1 VPLEAMA
8 SGLVTVAGNN
18 PGYCTVRQELGSI
31 SLVNPKDPAE
41 FSRRM
46 EVLLKDEELR
56 VLWRKWA
63 KNYVKQYNYPRIVDR
78 YLEIYK
84 TARKQPRERTAVS

>member
-8 SGLVTVAGNN
+8 SGLATVAGNN

-46 EVLLKDEELR
+46 EVLLMDEELR

-63 KNYVKQYNYPRIVDR
+63 KNHIKQYSYPRIVDQ
-78 YLEIYK
+78 YLKIYK
-84 TARKQPRERTAVS
+84 TARERPTVS

>member
-1 VPLEAMA
+1 MLNSEDP
-8 SGLVTVAGNN
+8 
-18 PGYCTVRQELGSI
+18 
-31 SLVNPKDPAE
+31 VNPKDPAE